1 MYFFMSRLVITT
13 ITDLDKKSLFWS
25 ATWKTKI
32 NGFFWNFFFT
42 PGPLW
47 EPSTLKISADPQLL
61 SPRQDKKITNFYCL
75 YLYVSC
81 LFTFLGVDNYLDAPD
96 DQVIEANTNKAKYME
111 MKKQE
116 SSENGNGNQIE
127 LDDDEDMLPR
137 VEELNW
143 RKK

>member
-1 MYFFMSRLVITT
+1 M
-13 ITDLDKKSLFWS
+13 
-25 ATWKTKI
+25 
-32 NGFFWNFFFT
+32 
-42 PGPLW
+42 
-47 EPSTLKISADPQLL
+47 
-61 SPRQDKKITNFYCL
+61 
-75 YLYVSC
+75 
-81 LFTFLGVDNYLDAPD
+81 FTFVCHLFVYILGVDNYLDAPD

-116 SSENGNGNQIE
+116 SSENGNQIE